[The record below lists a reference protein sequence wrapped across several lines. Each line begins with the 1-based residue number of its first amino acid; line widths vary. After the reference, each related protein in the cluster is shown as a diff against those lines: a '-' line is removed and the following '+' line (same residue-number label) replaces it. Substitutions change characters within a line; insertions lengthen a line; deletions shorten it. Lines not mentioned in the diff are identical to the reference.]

1 MRGWTLPV
9 RPGDVAHHL
18 AMTEGTNMGFNEK
31 ANLTVIHHIGAGA
44 DRAGKMMDNGDHE
57 RGRHVQTQAK
67 QQDAGGRADDGAGPG
82 DRTDDAADA
91 GETIADARDTMRET
105 M

>member
-1 MRGWTLPV
+1 
-9 RPGDVAHHL
+9 VAHHL
-18 AMTEGTNMGFNEK
+18 AITEGTIMGFDDK

-44 DRAGKMMDNGDHE
+44 DRAGKMMGNADHE

-67 QQDAGGRADDGAGPG
+67 QQAAGGRGDGGAGPG

-91 GETIADARDTMRET
+91 GETTADARDTTREN